1 MEIEVFTQTV
11 GGTIALELPTQAP
24 ATPHLAEIH
33 VDIETSIAETF
44 NPGPAWRDRTYS
56 AIPVRRDHKAHVTIT
71 LDLNTTIEEASA
83 FAEYLREGMLG
94 SLAFISQPTMKK
106 ETK

>member
-1 MEIEVFTQTV
+1 MEIEVYTQTV
-11 GGTIALELPTQAP
+11 GGAIALVLPTQATT
-24 ATPHLAEIH
+24 APHLAEIH
-33 VDIETSIAETF
+33 VDIETSTAETF

-94 SLAFISQPTMKK
+94 SLAFISQPTTKK

>member
-1 MEIEVFTQTV
+1 MEIEVYTQTV

-33 VDIETSIAETF
+33 VDIETSTAETF
-44 NPGPAWRDRTYS
+44 NTYS

>member
-1 MEIEVFTQTV
+1 MEIEMLTQTI
-11 GGTIALELPTQAP
+11 GGTVALVLPAQAP
-24 ATPHLAEIH
+24 PHVAEIH